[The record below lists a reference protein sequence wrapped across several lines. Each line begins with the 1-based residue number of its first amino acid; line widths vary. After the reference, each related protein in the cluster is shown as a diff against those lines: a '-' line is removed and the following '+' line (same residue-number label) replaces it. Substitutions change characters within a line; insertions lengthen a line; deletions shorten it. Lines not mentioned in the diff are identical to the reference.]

1 MTFKNEAA
9 FEQAFIE
16 TLFNKGWEST
26 VLKNPTEQDLIK
38 NWAKILFEN
47 NSGIDRLKQKQHLNR
62 PLSKLYLTR
71 VGKVLF

>member
-26 VLKNPTEQDLIK
+26 VLKNPTEQDLIN

-47 NSGIDRLKQKQHLNR
+47 SFGLFLLKL
-62 PLSKLYLTR
+62 
-71 VGKVLF
+71 